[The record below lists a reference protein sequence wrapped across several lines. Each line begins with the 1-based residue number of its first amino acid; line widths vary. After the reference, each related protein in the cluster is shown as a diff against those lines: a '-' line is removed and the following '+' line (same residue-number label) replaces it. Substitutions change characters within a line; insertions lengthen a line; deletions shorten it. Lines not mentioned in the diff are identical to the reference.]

1 MRMRHT
7 RQTGTFTLPLLQNCI
22 IGDGNEAV
30 VPGLWFVDTDR
41 RANFRTKTFVFLSIR
56 NEMPKEVVNADEFQD
71 FWVPPPPPE
80 TTGQKIKRKIRE
92 NPFVPLGTAYCTL
105 FLFL

>member
-1 MRMRHT
+1 M
-7 RQTGTFTLPLLQNCI
+7 
-22 IGDGNEAV
+22 
-30 VPGLWFVDTDR
+30 DTDR
-41 RANFRTKTFVFLSIR
+41 RAKFRTKTFVFLSIR

-105 FLFL
+105 YFSFYETVVYCVLYTKDQLFLMI